1 MKESIKISTWAFFVV
16 SAFILQTNHFL
27 AIRGINPNLI
37 LLIIF
42 FAVILERKLFG
53 FLFLALAIILL
64 SFVFLPFWP
73 KEIFIMTGLGL
84 AFFSLKK
91 FLTGNIF
98 FDFLIMIF
106 SGTLAFYSIINFH
119 YLVSNPIAVIEE
131 LLYNMTL
138 GISAIFVITNF
149 SYEKKAGIKP

>member
-1 MKESIKISTWAFFVV
+1 MKELIKILTWAFFAVLV
-16 SAFILQTNHFL
+16 FILQANCFF

-42 FAVILERKLFG
+42 LAVILEKKLFG
-53 FLFLALAIILL
+53 FLFLTLAIILL

-73 KEIFIMTGLGL
+73 KEIFIAAGLGL
-84 AFFSLKK
+84 AFFSLRK

-119 YLVSNPIAVIEE
+119 YLVSDPITVIAE

-138 GISAIFVITNF
+138 GVILVIILKFFQKQTKFV
-149 SYEKKAGIKP
+149 